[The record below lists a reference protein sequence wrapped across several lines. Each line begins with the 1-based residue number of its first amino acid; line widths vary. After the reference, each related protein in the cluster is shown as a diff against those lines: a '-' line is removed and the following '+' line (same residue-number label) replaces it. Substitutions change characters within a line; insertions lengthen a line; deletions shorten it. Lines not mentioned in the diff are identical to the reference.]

1 MLSFLIHLIKTN
13 SKSFI
18 GWFILNTAR
27 KAARRV
33 PYSSWPISI
42 CSVTFEPI
50 FNSEKGDCM
59 RRSLQNPLQFLFNY
73 VYGNKVEKKLTFLW
87 CTLTCTENNG
97 EASPQLQTPL
107 TFGDVVLEGCMNDLK
122 RCRLGGVWK
131 SLIQNSGSPISILP
145 NKDRQSCLKNGTWEN
160 KKDPSFH

>member
-50 FNSEKGDCM
+50 FNSRVIVWEEAS
-59 RRSLQNPLQFLFNY
+59 RILYNFFLIMY
-73 VYGNKVEKKLTFLW
+73 METKSKKKLTFLW

-107 TFGDVVLEGCMNDLK
+107 TFGDVVLEGCMNVLK

-145 NKDRQSCLKNGTWEN
+145 IKDRQSFLKNGTWEN
-160 KKDPSFH
+160 KKDLSFH